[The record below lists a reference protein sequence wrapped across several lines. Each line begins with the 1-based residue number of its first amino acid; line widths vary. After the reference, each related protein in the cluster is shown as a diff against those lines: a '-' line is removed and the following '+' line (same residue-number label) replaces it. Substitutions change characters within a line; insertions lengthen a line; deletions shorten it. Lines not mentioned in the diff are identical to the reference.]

1 VHATRS
7 SSDAIRPPRSARQ
20 HPATVLIVSD
30 GAPPHALIEH
40 ACTGADDTT
49 RFVRL
54 SDWQPL
60 VANDSISLPDDAVV
74 VIATLL
80 TCGKAVAWRGQPRF
94 QEVMRR
100 TILVAPL
107 PTDAGAALVAACGL
121 GGFVPL
127 SEITTHLAP
136 AVTALAARTPAARHV
151 ALSA

>member
-1 VHATRS
+1 MHATRS
-7 SSDAIRPPRSARQ
+7 SSDAIRPARSARQ

-40 ACTGADDTT
+40 ACTGADGTT
-49 RFVRL
+49 RFVRH

-60 VANDSISLPDDAVV
+60 VADDAISLPDEAVV

-107 PTDAGAALVAACGL
+107 PTDVGAAFVAACGL

-127 SEITTHLAP
+127 SKITTHLAP
-136 AVTALAARTPAARHV
+136 AVEALAARTPAARHV
-151 ALSA
+151 APSA